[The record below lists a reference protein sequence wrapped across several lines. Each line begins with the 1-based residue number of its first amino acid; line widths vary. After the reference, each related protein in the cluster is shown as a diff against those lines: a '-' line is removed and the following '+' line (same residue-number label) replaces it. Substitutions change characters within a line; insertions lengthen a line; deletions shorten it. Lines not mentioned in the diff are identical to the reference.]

1 MTNYIVNNM
10 SKSDKKKLALCVAIP
25 LVVGILSAFATKNQ
39 MESFELVAK
48 PPLSP
53 PGWVFPTAWSI
64 LYILMG
70 VASFLVLSSTAY
82 KTKIDK
88 ALMIYGVQLA
98 VNFFW
103 SIIFFNLGEYLFSFV
118 WLVLLLFLV
127 VYTAKLFYGCNKT
140 ACYLLI
146 PYILWIVFAGYL
158 NFGVF
163 LLNK

>member
-10 SKSDKKKLALCVAIP
+10 SKSDKKRLALCVAIP
-25 LVVGILSAFATKNQ
+25 LVTGILSAFATKNR
-39 MESFELVAK
+39 MADFDLVAK

-53 PGWVFPTAWSI
+53 PGWVFPVVWTV

-70 VASFLVLSSTAY
+70 VASYLVLSSSAY

-88 ALMIYGVQLA
+88 ALMLYGVQLA

-118 WLVLLLFLV
+118 CLVLLLFLV
-127 VYTAKLFYGCNKT
+127 VYTAKLFFDCNKT

-158 NFGVF
+158 NFGIFV
-163 LLNK
+163 LNK